1 MLFGKEEISILV
13 VSKSGKIFDALGD
26 LLNGRFYT
34 DIKQALSISE
44 AKRLTLMQSFDIA
57 VINAP
62 LKDETGIDFAIN
74 LSSDNSTGVL
84 LLINNE
90 YYDRVLDEVIEYG
103 VLTVPKPLS
112 KQTLYETVN
121 LIAATNFRLK
131 KLEHKNA
138 KLTAK
143 MEEIRI
149 VNHAKWVLIENL
161 GLTEEE
167 AHKIIEKQAM
177 DTRQTRREVAEAVLK
192 TYKTSK

>member
-1 MLFGKEEISILV
+1 MLFGKDEISILV
-13 VSKSGKIFDALGD
+13 VSRSDKVSEVFGSLI
-26 LLNGRFYT
+26 NGRFSV
-34 DIKQALSISE
+34 DVKNALSISE
-44 AKRLTLMQSFDIA
+44 AKRMTLMQNFDIV

-62 LKDETGIDFAIN
+62 LHDETGIEFAVD
-74 LSSDNSTGVL
+74 LSSDTATGVM

-90 YYDRVLDEVIEYG
+90 YYEQVLDEVMSYG
-103 VLTVPKPLS
+103 VLTVSKPLS
-112 KQTLYETVN
+112 KQALYEAVN
-121 LIAATNFRLK
+121 LLIATNSRLK
-131 KLEHKNA
+131 KVEKKNA

-177 DTRQTRREVAEAVLK
+177 DTRQSKREVAETVLK
-192 TYKTSK
+192 TYNTGQ

>member
-62 LKDETGIDFAIN
+62 LKDETGIEFAIN

-90 YYDRVLDEVIEYG
+90 YYDRVLDEVTEYG

-131 KLEHKNA
+131 KLEHTNA

-143 MEEIRI
+143 MEEIRV

-177 DTRQTRREVAEAVLK
+177 DTRQTKREVAEAVLK
-192 TYKTSK
+192 TYKTS